1 LKFATIG
8 KKTTYDTHTSLA
20 NEIQSVQKTLANN
33 FIPGVID
40 TREKHIDP
48 QEFFEFSKNTHTEAN
63 KFIEDVL

>member
-20 NEIQSVQKTLANN
+20 NEMQSVQKTLPNN
-33 FIPGVID
+33 FVPGVIH

-48 QEFFEFSKNTHTEAN
+48 QEFFEFSKKTHTVA
-63 KFIEDVL
+63 KQFIEDVL